1 MTLGISGGR
10 NSFYLSPASPLL
22 SFRWLCPC
30 EVHTCYL
37 PGQFQQ
43 GLGLGIGEAIPFYS
57 ILSYPTHPISFHP
70 LPAYPSHPSHPI
82 PFHLISSHPSYSTP
96 LQFSPSHPIPTH
108 HQVLSTHCVL
118 GGIQGCTT
126 HHLYPQPHTG
136 QGSLQ
141 ADELSAS
148 WGVGWHH
155 PMPSS
160 RLLHSLT
167 PKP

>member
-1 MTLGISGGR
+1 MAWRKKQFLLIPR
-10 NSFYLSPASPLL
+10 FSPALFQVALSTPGPHLLPSRSISTGTWAGNRRSHSILFYPILSYPSYIIPSPPILPIPSL
-22 SFRWLCPC
+22 SSYP
-30 EVHTCYL
+30 
-37 PGQFQQ
+37 
-43 GLGLGIGEAIPFYS
+43 IPS
-57 ILSYPTHPISFHP
+57 HLISPILSYPTPTQSIPCHPN
-70 LPAYPSHPSHPI
+70 A
-82 PFHLISSHPSYSTP
+82 SSGTERT
-96 LQFSPSHPIPTH
+96 L
-108 HQVLSTHCVL
+108 CV

-148 WGVGWHH
+148 WGVGWHY

-167 PKP
+167 PEP

>member
-1 MTLGISGGR
+1 MRILWLGGR

-30 EVHTCYL
+30 QVHTCYL

-57 ILSYPTHPISFHP
+57 ILSYPSYIIPSPPILPIPSLSSYPIPSHLISPILSHPTPIQSI
-70 LPAYPSHPSHPI
+70 PSHPNP
-82 PFHLISSHPSYSTP
+82 SSGTEHT
-96 LQFSPSHPIPTH
+96 L
-108 HQVLSTHCVL
+108 CV

-167 PKP
+167 PEP